1 VRHAIVSMLPVGFSN
16 PRTEIRP
23 LRFVIDRLTPDG
35 MTRTLR
41 LRCSRQV
48 HRRATAG
55 HDLRRAE
62 R

>member
-1 VRHAIVSMLPVGFSN
+1 MLPVGFSN